1 MNLKSRG
8 EKIFDVCNIIFMC
21 ILMIF
26 FIYPF
31 IDRLWFSFMNK
42 ENASQMGLRLF
53 PKFPLVFDAYKE
65 VFESKTFFIAL
76 ANSVYRTVLGTVL
89 TVFVTFFAGYALS
102 KKTLPF
108 RKVITVM
115 ILFTMFFSGGTVPT
129 YITIKDLGLLNTR
142 WALILPL
149 ATSAW
154 YVVIARNFLSTIPAS
169 LEESAMVDGAGVFR
183 TLFQIVFPISK
194 PIIAVISL
202 WSAIRH
208 WNAWFDAMI
217 YTTKNELMVLQQLLR
232 RILIENEASAMGDA
246 LMRPSSATTPETVK
260 AATIVV
266 TVLPIVCVYPF
277 FQKYFVKGIN
287 VGAVKG

>member
-1 MNLKSRG
+1 
-8 EKIFDVCNIIFMC
+8 
-21 ILMIF
+21 
-26 FIYPF
+26 
-31 IDRLWFSFMNK
+31 
-42 ENASQMGLRLF
+42 
-53 PKFPLVFDAYKE
+53 
-65 VFESKTFFIAL
+65 
-76 ANSVYRTVLGTVL
+76 
-89 TVFVTFFAGYALS
+89 
-102 KKTLPF
+102 
-108 RKVITVM
+108 M